1 MDARTKAAIEYY
13 RTGENGWE
21 ERGNFIHKVLEKMLK
36 GQKIKA
42 EGKYEKWIKPLQ
54 ESDLFQDAEILAS
67 EYALCDKERS
77 VGGSFDFLLKTK
89 DGEVILGDLK
99 TTSSLK
105 AAKSRKPAIEQLG
118 AYELML
124 KYNHRGLKVDKC
136 CTLVVGPEICKPIY
150 SDPEECEDAW
160 DNKCLDF
167 KNEFDAL
174 YDF

>member
-1 MDARTKAAIEYY
+1 MLPTIKELQYYPEQHRYQYEGDWLLYSVSGVLRHFMDARTKAAIEYY

-77 VGGSFDFLLKTK
+77 VGGSFDFLLKTIFRNPK
-89 DGEVILGDLK
+89 IILYQSYFGFKNNVL
-99 TTSSLK
+99 
-105 AAKSRKPAIEQLG
+105 IQLG
-118 AYELML
+118 LGGM
-124 KYNHRGLKVDKC
+124 HRF
-136 CTLVVGPEICKPIY
+136 Y
-150 SDPEECEDAW
+150 A
-160 DNKCLDF
+160 
-167 KNEFDAL
+167 EFSKKIN
-174 YDF
+174 